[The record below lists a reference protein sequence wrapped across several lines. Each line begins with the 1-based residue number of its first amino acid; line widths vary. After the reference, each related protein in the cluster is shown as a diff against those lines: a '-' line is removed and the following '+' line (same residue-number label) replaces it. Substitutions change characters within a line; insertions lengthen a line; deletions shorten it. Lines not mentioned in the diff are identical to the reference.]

1 VNITVDLSLPVP
13 PYEQIR
19 SGIAWRIRSGAL
31 PPETPL
37 PPVRQLANDLGLA
50 PGTIQRA
57 YAELRL
63 QGLVRALSRRRVVV
77 VGGPDTADAIGVSES
92 RQELTSAAAHLVRLG
107 RRLGLQ
113 DAEIVSALRESL

>member
-1 VNITVDLSLPVP
+1 MNISIDLGSPVP

-19 SGIAWRIRSGAL
+19 AGIAWHIRSGVL

-57 YAELRL
+57 YTELRL
-63 QGLVRALSRRRVVV
+63 QGFVRALSRRRVVV
-77 VGGPDTADAIGVSES
+77 VGGPDVLGADDVAEL
-92 RQELTSAAAHLVRLG
+92 RQELTSVAVHMVSLG

-113 DAEIVSALRESL
+113 DVDIVSVLRQCL

>member
-1 VNITVDLSLPVP
+1 MGSPVP

-19 SGIAWRIRSGAL
+19 AGIAGHIRSGAL
-31 PPETPL
+31 PAETPL
-37 PPVRQLANDLGLA
+37 PPVRQLANGLGLA

-57 YAELRL
+57 YTELRL

-77 VGGPDTADAIGVSES
+77 VGGPDMLGADDVSEI
-92 RQELTSAAAHLVRLG
+92 RQELTSVAAHMVSLG

-113 DAEIVSALRESL
+113 DMDIVSVLRECL

>member
-1 VNITVDLSLPVP
+1 MNITVDLSSPVP

-19 SGIAWRIRSGAL
+19 AGIAWRIRSGTM

-77 VGGPDTADAIGVSES
+77 AESGDAEEADSAPEL
-92 RQELTSAAAHLVRLG
+92 RRELTAAASHLVSLG
-107 RRLGLQ
+107 RGLGLQ
-113 DAEIVSALRESL
+113 DGDIVSALRECL

>member
-1 VNITVDLSLPVP
+1 VNISIDLGSPVP

-19 SGIAWRIRSGAL
+19 AGIAWHIRSGVL

-57 YAELRL
+57 YTELRL
-63 QGLVRALSRRRVVV
+63 QGFVRALSRRRVVV
-77 VGGPDTADAIGVSES
+77 VGGPDVLGADDVAEL
-92 RQELTSAAAHLVRLG
+92 RQELTSVAVHMVSLG

-113 DAEIVSALRESL
+113 DVDIVSVLRQCL

>member
-1 VNITVDLSLPVP
+1 VNISVDIGSPVP

-19 SGIAWRIRSGAL
+19 AGIAWHIRSGAL
-31 PPETPL
+31 PAETPL

-57 YAELRL
+57 YTELRL
-63 QGLVRALSRRRVVV
+63 QGLVRALSRQRVVV
-77 VGGPDTADAIGVSES
+77 VGGPDILGTDDVSEM
-92 RQELTSAAAHLVRLG
+92 RQELTSVAVHMVSLG

-113 DAEIVSALRESL
+113 DMDIVSVLRECL